1 MQIREEQGKVRFA
14 VRVQPRASRTEI
26 SGAHGGAL
34 KIRLAAPPVEG
45 AANAE
50 LIALLARRLRVPKSA
65 VQIVKGARGK
75 EKLVE
80 VEGVSEADVSALFA

>member
-1 MQIREEQGKVRFA
+1 M
-14 VRVQPRASRTEI
+14 QPRASRTEI